1 MQILRRFYFHIW
13 KLKEKFSIEI
23 VKLTYQVRNYEIG
36 ITILYQIHIFLIS
49 KTNFVILPSK

>member
-36 ITILYQIHIFLIS
+36 ITVLYQIHNS
-49 KTNFVILPSK
+49 NQILY